1 MSTNHNDLSCPSA
14 RDAMRFMTMRVWSST
29 MERTAEVDLDICG
42 LACEEACR
50 RYQEMTDRSTLPLIC
65 REDVQKAMEAWAT
78 WHALACQ
85 VARRQQYAVS
95 AHGLCTFTHELEDVL
110 ERLIGS
116 ANPILDNMFIL

>member
-1 MSTNHNDLSCPSA
+1 MSTNHNDFSSPSTQ
-14 RDAMRFMTMRVWSST
+14 DAMRFMAMRVWSTT
-29 MERTAEVDLDICG
+29 MERTAEVDLDICE
-42 LACEEACR
+42 LACEEARR

-85 VARRQQYAVS
+85 VARHQRDAVG
-95 AHGLCTFTHELEDVL
+95 AHGLCTFTRELENTL
-110 ERLIGS
+110 ERLIGP